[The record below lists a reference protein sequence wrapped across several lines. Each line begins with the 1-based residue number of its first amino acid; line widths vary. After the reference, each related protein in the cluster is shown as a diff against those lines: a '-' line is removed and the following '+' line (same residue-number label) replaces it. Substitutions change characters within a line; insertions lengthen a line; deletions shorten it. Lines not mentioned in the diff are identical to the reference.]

1 MAIALASYEGI
12 ISCLGMILGF
22 IYPLSFRFHKYGFT
36 GLYTD
41 SRIAYLSAES
51 KRIRIAAIE
60 NGRDRWTADQLF
72 PILKNYACRKKKYC
86 VIEYKGENGG
96 FATLVFAIILLSNT
110 RRHCL

>member
-51 KRIRIAAIE
+51 KRIQIAAIE
-60 NGRDRWTADQLF
+60 NGYNDRDTKDSIKQRLVTVLF
-72 PILKNYACRKKKYC
+72 KFRLQQYDGQQTNY
-86 VIEYKGENGG
+86 
-96 FATLVFAIILLSNT
+96 FLS
-110 RRHCL
+110 